1 MRRNGSFWQG
11 VFSWGLRFLGD
22 VLVKGNAGFFRRKE
36 CFFSRSGVCLCRG
49 PGAGAAHM
57 SVTCWP
63 PLPHPQASSC
73 LWPRTFQQFWTS
85 LLPCHPSLFLFFS
98 PFQLSVG
105 TMGLPSVA
113 LGAFRGWDLPSPGGF
128 GTGRGAQIPWIG
140 VPSVSCVPQFLWWC
154 EDPIDLL
161 VFHPVAVLYSH
172 PLPALGA
179 LTAPLPVFPVYPRPF
194 GPVGINEE
202 TPEPAQITG
211 PEPGRRPGGGPPTMG
226 GSPKTRQGQTLWI
239 LRQRRSC
246 I

>member
-1 MRRNGSFWQG
+1 MF
-11 VFSWGLRFLGD
+11 
-22 VLVKGNAGFFRRKE
+22 
-36 CFFSRSGVCLCRG
+36 FFSERGVSVPRARG
-49 PGAGAAHM
+49 GGCSHECHMLAPSSPPPGQFLFVATNIPAVLDFAAPM
-57 SVTCWP
+57 P
-63 PLPHPQASSC
+63 PL
-73 LWPRTFQQFWTS
+73 FV
-85 LLPCHPSLFLFFS
+85 SLFLPFPAVCGNHGTPICS
-98 PFQLSVG
+98 PRCFQGVG
-105 TMGLPSVA
+105 SA
-113 LGAFRGWDLPSPGGF
+113 LPGGF

>member
-1 MRRNGSFWQG
+1 MF
-11 VFSWGLRFLGD
+11 
-22 VLVKGNAGFFRRKE
+22 
-36 CFFSRSGVCLCRG
+36 FFSERGVSVPRARG
-49 PGAGAAHM
+49 GGCSHECHMLAPSSPPPG
-57 SVTCWP
+57 
-63 PLPHPQASSC
+63 
-73 LWPRTFQQFWTS
+73 QFLFVATNIPAV
-85 LLPCHPSLFLFFS
+85 LDPSLFLFFS